1 MRHPLPLALA
11 ALMPFVATTGRGAP
25 IGPGPDRPNVLL
37 IVMDTVRADHLS
49 PYGYPKRTAPTL
61 ERLASEGVLFEQ
73 AISAGSWTLPSH
85 ATLFTGLYARDH
97 HTTAANWKLE
107 AGFETLAEV
116 LGAAG
121 YRTAGFSNNPWISDA
136 SGLTQGF
143 STFLDMWRDASR
155 GRDGDDGATRTN
167 ELLLDWLD
175 SAGRDR
181 PFFVFVNFMEP
192 HLPYAPPEAFA
203 RRFVPV
209 GTPPDVLAE
218 LRGWQHPREL
228 GYVLRVPGYGVTPEQ
243 FRILGALYDAEI
255 ACLDSRIDDLV
266 RGLEARGLLES
277 TLVIVTSDHGEH
289 LGDHALMDHKM
300 SLYDA
305 LIHVPL
311 IVRYPPRIPR
321 GVRIRGLVQ
330 TNDVFPTVLGLC
342 GVARRAPR
350 GAFPLPLRDG
360 DTVRDRALSE
370 FGPPTE
376 FLRIAAGR
384 FPGVSFAR
392 FDRSLAAV
400 RESRYKYIWSSDG
413 RSELYDLANDP
424 GEEHDLAANLVD
436 VRKRLHERLVA
447 FREDVSG
454 ALSPHE

>member
-1 MRHPLPLALA
+1 MRHTFAFAVA
-11 ALMPFVATTGRGAP
+11 ALMPAIAATGEGAP
-25 IGPGPDRPNVLL
+25 IGPAPARPNVLL

-49 PYGYPKRTAPTL
+49 SYGYPKRTAPNL

-97 HTTAANWKLE
+97 LTTAANWKLD

-136 SGLTQGF
+136 FGLTQGF
-143 STFLDMWRDASR
+143 ATFLDMWRDSSR
-155 GRDGDDGATRTN
+155 RRDGDDGAARTN
-167 ELLLDWLD
+167 ELVLDWLD

-203 RRFVPV
+203 RRFVPG
-209 GTPPDVLAE
+209 GTPPDLLAE
-218 LRGWQHPREL
+218 LRGWKHPREL

-255 ACLDSRIDDLV
+255 ACLDSKIDDLV
-266 RGLEARGLLES
+266 RGLEARGLLDD
-277 TLVIVTSDHGEH
+277 TLLIVTADHGEH
-289 LGDHALMDHKM
+289 LGDHELMDHKM
-300 SLYDA
+300 SVYDA

-311 IVRYPPRIPR
+311 ILRYPPRVPQ

-342 GVARRAPR
+342 GVARKAPR
-350 GAFPLPLRDG
+350 GAFPLPLREA
-360 DTVRDRALSE
+360 DTVRDRAVTE

-376 FLRIAAGR
+376 FLRIANGQ
-384 FPGVSFAR
+384 FPGSSLSR
-392 FDRSLAAV
+392 FDRSLVAI

-413 RSELYDLANDP
+413 RSELYDLVSDP
-424 GEEHDLAANLVD
+424 GEDHDLAAEREG
-436 VRKRLHERLVA
+436 VRQRLHERLVT
-447 FREDVSG
+447 FREDASG
-454 ALSPHE
+454 GPSPHE